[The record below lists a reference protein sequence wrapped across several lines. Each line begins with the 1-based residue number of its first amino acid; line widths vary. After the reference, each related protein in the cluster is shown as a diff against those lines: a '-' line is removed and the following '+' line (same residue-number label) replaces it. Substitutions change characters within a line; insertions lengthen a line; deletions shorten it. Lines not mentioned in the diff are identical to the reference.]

1 MLQADLRRSFFS
13 LINDVVLGVF
23 IMFLAADEMMKK
35 MDERDDK
42 LDETISPIL
51 GNIQETGNFE
61 AAGTAK
67 FILNNLRQG
76 GLLTGQQ
83 T

>member
-1 MLQADLRRSFFS
+1 
-13 LINDVVLGVF
+13 
-23 IMFLAADEMMKK
+23 MFLAADEMMKK

-76 GLLTGQQ
+76 GLLTTNLEEDVFKRLKTLCQPNK
-83 T
+83 